1 MRIGA
6 YDRLAQLQF
15 FTSRSSHKKYLNG
28 NSIKNIL
35 ISSEK
40 KNNRKNINNLICM
53 KS

>member
-6 YDRLAQLQF
+6 YDCLAQLQF
-15 FTSRSSHKKYLNG
+15 FTSRSSHKKYLNR

-40 KNNRKNINNLICM
+40 KITEKI
-53 KS
+53 